1 MMMKK
6 TTRSNQMMTMSRIL
20 SGISVPMMQGMLAE
34 KKRIAEM
41 LTTAMTNFKS
51 MAPRPLD
58 EDGRQEHFR
67 KAQGRC
73 LTGKDRLG
81 HTEEFEERNEEIAE
95 IIKDGC
101 KFRKEEAQEPN
112 GCNGR
117 NDAKG
122 HLETA
127 HEVIRAELQNR
138 GLGRIRFK
146 AELPSPLEAA
156 SLFFRNSGLFA
167 RKVRVRNGR
176 KGPDVGHNEEEG
188 HGHGRKTRC
197 NDGPARIKS
206 HDNTV
211 PQPTMEQIC
220 SICSGFGLSCDVPR

>member
-1 MMMKK
+1 M
-6 TTRSNQMMTMSRIL
+6 
-20 SGISVPMMQGMLAE
+20 
-34 KKRIAEM
+34 
-41 LTTAMTNFKS
+41 
-51 MAPRPLD
+51 
-58 EDGRQEHFR
+58 
-67 KAQGRC
+67 
-73 LTGKDRLG
+73 G

-112 GCNGR
+112 GRNGR

-127 HEVIRAELQNR
+127 HEVIRAEFQNR
-138 GLGRIRFK
+138 GLGRSRFK

-176 KGPDVGHNEEEG
+176 KGPDAGHNEEVG

-197 NDGPARIKS
+197 NVGPARIKS

-220 SICSGFGLSCDVPR
+220 SICSGFRPSCDVPR

>member
-1 MMMKK
+1 MMMEK

-20 SGISVPMMQGMLAE
+20 SGISVPMIQGMLAE
-34 KKRIAEM
+34 KKRISEM
-41 LTTAMTNFKS
+41 LTTAMMNFKS
-51 MAPRPLD
+51 MVPNPLM
-58 EDGRQEHFR
+58 RM
-67 KAQGRC
+67 A
-73 LTGKDRLG
+73 GKDRLG
-81 HTEEFEERNEEIAE
+81 HTEEFEERNKEIAE

-112 GCNGR
+112 GRNGR

-138 GLGRIRFK
+138 GLGRSRFK

-176 KGPDVGHNEEEG
+176 KGPDAGRKGRYDESDEHGDEEIGRPQVHEPQGAGHNEEEG
-188 HGHGRKTRC
+188 HGHGRKARC
-197 NDGPARIKS
+197 NDGSFAGRIAACT
-206 HDNTV
+206 D
-211 PQPTMEQIC
+211 
-220 SICSGFGLSCDVPR
+220 

>member
-34 KKRIAEM
+34 KKDCGNADHSDDK
-41 LTTAMTNFKS
+41 LQKHG
-51 MAPRPLD
+51 PRPLD

-112 GCNGR
+112 GRNGR

-138 GLGRIRFK
+138 GLGRSRFK

-176 KGPDVGHNEEEG
+176 KGPDAGHNEG
-188 HGHGRKTRC
+188 GRSWTRSK
-197 NDGPARIKS
+197 NPL
-206 HDNTV
+206 
-211 PQPTMEQIC
+211 Q
-220 SICSGFGLSCDVPR
+220 